1 MLTVIWGVDG
11 FHIIDLMTSQRNFN
25 SECFVNHVMALMIAK
40 VFPQGRTPHARRLHL
55 HLDNC
60 RVRLSKTTQQF
71 MSGNHILHVP
81 HPPYGPDLA
90 PSNFCLFGHVK
101 TALVGQR
108 FEEPEE
114 LLEPVTE
121 FLNQIQLSEL
131 ELAFSH
137 WLEWVCWVLADNGDY
152 YHD

>member
-11 FHIIDLMTSQRNFN
+11 FHVVDLMISQRSLN
-25 SECFVNHVMALMIAK
+25 SEYFVNHVMAPMIAK
-40 VFPQGRTPHARRLHL
+40 VFPQGRTPHARLLHH

-60 RVRLSKTTQQF
+60 RVHFSKTTQQF
-71 MSGNHILHVP
+71 VSGNHILHVP
-81 HPPYGPDLA
+81 HPPYSPDLA
-90 PSNFCLFGHVK
+90 PSDFWLSGHVE

-114 LLEPVTE
+114 LLEAVTE
-121 FLNQIQLSEL
+121 FLNEIQRSEL

-137 WLEWVCWVLADNGDY
+137 CLELVRWVLANNGEY
-152 YHD
+152 YHG